1 MPLAYGQPVEVLDV
15 SGGDLWLVKTVDSAT
30 GKPVEG
36 LVRRSTLV
44 SKPPPK
50 AAPAE
55 NGMETRQNGNAVSKP
70 VRQSDKVHLRGHPP
84 PSSSSTAAVMPG
96 TLFGTY
102 EPPQSII
109 FGTPQVKD
117 EEIPSIDQSVKK
129 DTPPLEHL
137 PPPSVP
143 TVSVQSPTAA
153 NELRK
158 LQEASVN
165 SQVQLDDFD
174 PIEMYVA
181 IADFQALEE
190 SSISLKAG
198 EHVQVSV
205 MSYLIVGLS
214 HESHVI

>member
-1 MPLAYGQPVEVLDV
+1 MAYGQPVEVLDI
-15 SGGDLWLVKTVDSAT
+15 SGGDLWLVKTVDSST

-36 LVRRSTLV
+36 LVKQSSLV

-55 NGMETRQNGNAVSKP
+55 NGMETRQNGDAVSKP
-70 VRQSDKVHLRGHPP
+70 AGQSDKVHLRGHPP

-102 EPPQSII
+102 EPPQSMI

-137 PPPSVP
+137 PPPSLP
-143 TVSVQSPTAA
+143 TVNVESPVAA
-153 NELRK
+153 NELQK

-174 PIEMYVA
+174 PVEMYVA

-190 SSISLKAG
+190 SSISLRAG

-205 MSYLIVGLS
+205 MSCMAIT
-214 HESHVI
+214 

>member
-1 MPLAYGQPVEVLDV
+1 MEVLDI

-36 LVRRSTLV
+36 LIKRSSLL

-50 AAPAE
+50 AAPVE
-55 NGMETRQNGNAVSKP
+55 NGMDTRQNISKP
-70 VRQSDKVHLRGHPP
+70 VEHSDKVHLRGHPP
-84 PSSSSTAAVMPG
+84 LSSSSTAAVMPG

-102 EPPQSII
+102 EPPRSML

-117 EEIPSIDQSVKK
+117 EDIPTIEQSVK

-137 PPPSVP
+137 PPPSTP
-143 TVSVQSPTAA
+143 TVSVQSPVAA
-153 NELRK
+153 TELEK

-190 SSISLKAG
+190 SSISLRAG

-205 MSYLIVGLS
+205 VSY
-214 HESHVI
+214 VISSLYDYHMRIM